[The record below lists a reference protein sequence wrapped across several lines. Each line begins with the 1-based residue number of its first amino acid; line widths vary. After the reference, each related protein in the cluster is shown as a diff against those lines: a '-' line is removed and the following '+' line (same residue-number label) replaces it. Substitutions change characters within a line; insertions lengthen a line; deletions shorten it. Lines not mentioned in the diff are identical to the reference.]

1 MNRVRILTATAAT
14 ALALMMGL
22 YVGVA
27 GANGEPP
34 PHGHMLL
41 LGVEGTPEAFTYRK
55 CVDLA
60 NNQALP
66 LHAHHATLHRGTA
79 GEALFAYAGHV
90 AVPTAPLTPIR
101 DCAHLAELFGPPT
114 E

>member
-1 MNRVRILTATAAT
+1 MKRTMTLLA
-14 ALALMMGL
+14 ALALMLGL
-22 YVGVA
+22 FAGVA
-27 GANGEPP
+27 SADEELPE
-34 PHGHMLL
+34 HGHMLL
-41 LGVEGTPEAFTYRK
+41 QGVQGTPEAFTYRK

-66 LHAHHATLHRGTA
+66 LHVHHATLHTGTA
-79 GEALFAYAGHV
+79 GEALFANAGHV
-90 AVPTAPLTPIR
+90 AFPTAPLTPIR

>member
-1 MNRVRILTATAAT
+1 MKRTITLFA

-22 YVGVA
+22 FVGVA
-27 GANGEPP
+27 GVNAEPP
-34 PHGHMLL
+34 PHGHMLI
-41 LGVEGTPEAFTYRK
+41 LGLEFGPEGPTYRK

-66 LHAHHATLHRGTA
+66 LHAHH
-79 GEALFAYAGHV
+79 EALHIGKGGEQLFVNAGHLV
-90 AVPTAPLTPIR
+90 VPTAPFIPIR

-114 E
+114 K

>member
-1 MNRVRILTATAAT
+1 MTLLT
-14 ALALMMGL
+14 ALALMLG
-22 YVGVA
+22 VFAGVA
-27 GANGEPP
+27 SADEDIP
-34 PHGHMLL
+34 PHGHMLVQ
-41 LGVEGTPEAFTYRK
+41 GVEGTPEAFTYRK

-60 NNQALP
+60 AGQALP
-66 LHAHHATLHRGTA
+66 LNAQHEHLHTGTA

-90 AVPTAPLTPIR
+90 AFPTAPFTPIR

>member
-1 MNRVRILTATAAT
+1 MTLLT
-14 ALALMMGL
+14 ALALMLG
-22 YVGVA
+22 VFAGVA
-27 GANGEPP
+27 SADEEIP

-41 LGVEGTPEAFTYRK
+41 QGVEGTPEGFTYRK

-60 NNQALP
+60 HNQALP
-66 LHAHHATLHRGTA
+66 LHAHHATLHTGTA
-79 GEALFAYAGHV
+79 GEALFANAGHV
-90 AVPTAPLTPIR
+90 AFPTAPITPVR